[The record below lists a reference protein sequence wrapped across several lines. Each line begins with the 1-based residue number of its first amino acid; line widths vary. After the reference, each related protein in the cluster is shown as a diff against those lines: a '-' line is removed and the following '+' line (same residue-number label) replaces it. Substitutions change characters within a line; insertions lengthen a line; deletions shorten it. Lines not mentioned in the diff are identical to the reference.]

1 MNSKAVITV
10 VGKDMVGIIH
20 KVSGKLL
27 DYNVN
32 ILEINQAVVDDYFTM
47 ILIADVTGIDEK
59 FDEFKKDLEKIG
71 AEMGQTI
78 MIQHEDIF
86 NAMHNV

>member
-71 AEMGQTI
+71 AEMGQTV

>member
-1 MNSKAVITV
+1 MASKAVITV

-20 KVSGKLL
+20 AVSGKLL

-47 ILIADVTGIDEK
+47 ILVADIRGIDEK
-59 FDEFKKDLEKIG
+59 FDNLKNDLTKIG
-71 AEMGQTI
+71 EKMNQTI
-78 MIQHEDIF
+78 IMQHEDIF
-86 NAMHNV
+86 NAMHNI